1 MRAVLTLRN
10 GLWRVARWLYLL
22 LPTFSS
28 GVSLMCVKI
37 AIFHVSTGQPCCDS
51 NIAQIT
57 AQRFALLHLLLMLMH
72 LLLFFAWQEHC
83 VLFQNTDIYVSI
95 SPVAAYPH

>member
-22 LPTFSS
+22 WPTFSS
-28 GVSLMCVKI
+28 GVSLMCAKI

-51 NIAQIT
+51 MTVKIPAQ
-57 AQRFALLHLLLMLMH
+57 QFALLHLLLTLLH
-72 LLLFFAWQEHC
+72 LRLLFDWQEHC
-83 VLFQNTDIYVSI
+83 FLFKDTDIYVLF
-95 SPVAAYPH
+95 SPVAVYLH